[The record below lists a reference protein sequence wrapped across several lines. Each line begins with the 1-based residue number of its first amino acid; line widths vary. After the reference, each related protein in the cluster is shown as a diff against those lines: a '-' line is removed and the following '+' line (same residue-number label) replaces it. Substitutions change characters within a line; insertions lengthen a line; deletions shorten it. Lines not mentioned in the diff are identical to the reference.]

1 MLGPGGRTRASR
13 NKFVRKSLI
22 NVTLELPG
30 GENQTSKVNLVKS
43 NSFFLSLKLELYLGY
58 SKPRQA
64 EFILNST
71 HLPNGTTSASCGV
84 PPPQI
89 ETLKRVKR
97 RRRRKAEG
105 QIPFGKNRPR
115 PFLEEDDPFLRCL
128 NRFLKGFLQNAKD
141 V

>member
-84 PPPQI
+84 PPPPDQNL
-89 ETLKRVKR
+89 ETGKTKAPTKGR
-97 RRRRKAEG
+97 RSNSVWKESPAS
-105 QIPFGKNRPR
+105 IP
-115 PFLEEDDPFLRCL
+115 
-128 NRFLKGFLQNAKD
+128 
-141 V
+141 